1 MPTFLK
7 PRILLTVIISLV
19 LFTQVCAQE
28 QTARIRETN
37 ETILTYPYGDPNP
50 IPTYAINS
58 QAGAYYPYF
67 IFDGFSDVG
76 EDQGWKV
83 VTLENDFIEV
93 TVLPQVGGKV
103 MGAIEKSTGEEFIYL
118 NHVMKF
124 RSIGVRGPWTSGG
137 IEHNFGLD
145 LGHAPW
151 TAAEVDY
158 VLKTNADGSVSCV
171 VGGIDLASRT
181 QWRVDIRL
189 PRDKAYFQTNA
200 MWYNPTPLHDAYLS
214 WEVAAYK
221 GADDLQFYFPGD
233 YYIGHPGDVHPWPID
248 QEGRNISL
256 YRENNF
262 GSHKSYH
269 VSGAYPNWFGGYF
282 HDSSFGSGHWSP
294 YDESPGK
301 KIWIWSLARSGARWE
316 DLLTDNDGQYIE
328 AQSGVKLNQA
338 GPKSGYVTPYNQL
351 FMRPFYTERKSDYW
365 FPVKQ
370 TGGIVDATPSG
381 TLNTEVS
388 ASVLKVTYCPNIYI
402 KDTLKV
408 FAGKDL
414 LFKGT
419 LDLAPMETYTAEVS
433 LGQSNPR
440 DLRITMGDVLDYAA
454 DPSVSKIDRPNI
466 TPAGQ
471 NPNSAEHKFR
481 MAEDQYSMRSYE
493 AAMMTYK
500 ECLEVE
506 PTHSRA
512 LGKVAELYYRRGEYK
527 KGLEYAYRALENNTY
542 DPPANFMAGVI
553 HTALDNRVLAKEFFS
568 IAVRSMEYRSA
579 AYLELSKLFCKDQN
593 FKQGLNYAQQ
603 AIDYNKY
610 NIAAHEVKLV
620 ALRKLNRKEMA
631 TEQVSTLLDLD
642 PLSHWGN
649 FEQYLLQPTE
659 DRLKTFNS
667 AIRNELPHE
676 TYLELAM
683 SYLMIGLESEAMKVL
698 EQSVE
703 YPMVSYWLAYL
714 NRDRDPEKSKSYLQ
728 AAIEQSPKFVFPF
741 RLETE
746 PVLKWAIAQD
756 PSWMTNYYLGLLYWK
771 MLRKE
776 EARRAFELCGNEPD
790 YSIFYTVRGVLN
802 ITEESVIE
810 DFERATQLE
819 PGEWRTWYYLSDH
832 YQKEGD
838 FLQQWKTTKVM
849 YSKFPDNPSVGIG
862 HARALLNVGRYN
874 ECLEV
879 LAKVNVLPAEFS
891 NSGHIIY
898 ELASISLALDYVEKK
913 KYKQAM
919 EYIELSREWPENMGP
934 GKPYNPD
941 NRLQD
946 FILAHCQIQLGN
958 ENEADRLYSQILTYA
973 DENWTAG
980 NPAYVYLNIM
990 ALKREGKAVELKEKM
1005 LAWQEELA
1013 YKKDWSLSGQLDS
1026 DEVKWVLA
1034 RYAGDD
1040 LAAKKFTH
1048 GVVEKQPKSYFGL
1061 VLRALDVIK

>member
-1 MPTFLK
+1 MPNTLK
-7 PRILLTVIISLV
+7 LILSIVFIATIFTLPVNAQDQKVSVKEEPR
-19 LFTQVCAQE
+19 
-28 QTARIRETN
+28 
-37 ETILTYPYGDPNP
+37 TILTYPYGDPNP
-50 IPTYAINS
+50 IPTYAINA

-76 EDQGWKV
+76 EDQDWKV

-93 TVLPQVGGKV
+93 TVLPEVGGKV

-151 TAAEVDY
+151 TAADVDY
-158 VLKTNADGSVSCV
+158 VLKTNEDGSESCV

-189 PRDKAYFQTNA
+189 PKDKAYFQTNA

-221 GADDLQFYFPGD
+221 GTDDLQFYFPGD

-248 QEGRNISL
+248 DEGHNISL
-256 YRENNF
+256 YRENDF
-262 GSHKSYH
+262 GSNKSYH

-282 HDSSFGSGHWSP
+282 HDASFGSGHWSP

-301 KIWIWSLARSGARWE
+301 KIWIWSPARSGARWE

-338 GPKSGYVTPYNQL
+338 GPRSGYVTPYNQL
-351 FMRPFYTERKSDYW
+351 FMRPFYTEKKSDYW

-381 TLNTEVS
+381 TLNTEVTT
-388 ASVLKVTYCPNIYI
+388 AVLKVTYCPNIYI
-402 KDTLKV
+402 KDTLKI
-408 FAGKDL
+408 FDGERL
-414 LFKGT
+414 LFKEAI
-419 LDLAPMETYTAEVS
+419 DLAPMEIYTAEVS
-433 LGQSNPR
+433 LGQTNPR
-440 DLRITMGDVLDYAA
+440 DIKITIDDMLDYTA
-454 DPSVSKIDRPNI
+454 DPEVTKIDRPNT

-471 NPNSAEHKFR
+471 NPHSAEHKFR

-493 AAMMTYK
+493 AAIVTYK

-512 LGKVAELYYRRGEYK
+512 LGKVAELYYRRGAYE

-542 DPPANFMAGVI
+542 DPPANFIAGVI
-553 HTALDNRVLAKEFFS
+553 HTALDNRVLAKEYFS

-579 AYLELSKLFCKDQN
+579 AYAELGRLFCKDKN
-593 FKQGLNYAQQ
+593 FKQGLNYAEQ

-610 NIAAHEVKLV
+610 NMVAHEVKLA

-631 TEQVSTLLDLD
+631 AEQVSTLLDLD
-642 PLSHWGN
+642 PLSHWAN
-649 FEQYLLQPTE
+649 FEQYLLAPS
-659 DRLKTFNS
+659 DDGLKTFNS
-667 AIRNELPHE
+667 AIRNELPQE

-683 SYLMIGLESEAMKVL
+683 SYLMMGLESEAIKVL

-703 YPMVSYWLAYL
+703 HPMVSYWLAYL
-714 NRDRDPEKSKSYLQ
+714 YRDRDTDKSKSYLE
-728 AAIEQSPKFVFPF
+728 AAVDQSPKFVFPF

-746 PVLKWAIAQD
+746 PVLKWARAQD
-756 PSWMTNYYLGLLYWK
+756 PSWKTNYYLGLLYWK

-776 EARRAFELCGNEPD
+776 DAKDAFERCGDEPD
-790 YSIFYTVRGVLN
+790 YSVFYTVRGVLN
-802 ITEESVIE
+802 KAE
-810 DFERATQLE
+810 DGAMDDFKKATQLE
-819 PGEWRTWYYLSDH
+819 PGEWRTWYYLMDH
-832 YQKEGD
+832 YQQEGD
-838 FLQQWKTTKVM
+838 YVQQWETSKVM
-849 YSKFPDNPSVGIG
+849 YSKFSDNPSVGIG
-862 HARALLNVGRYN
+862 HARALLNVGRYK
-874 ECLEV
+874 ECLDV

-891 NSGHIIY
+891 NSGHVIY
-898 ELASISLALDYVEKK
+898 ELASLGLALDYLEKK
-913 KYKQAM
+913 KYKLAM
-919 EYIELSREWPENMGP
+919 KYIALSREWPENMGP

-946 FILAHCQIQLGN
+946 FILAYCEKQLGN
-958 ENEADRLYSQILTYA
+958 DKEAEKLYDQILDFA
-973 DENWTAG
+973 NRNWG
-980 NPAYVYLNIM
+980 VSKPAFIYLNIW
-990 ALKREGKAVELKEKM
+990 ALQREGKSAELKEKM
-1005 LAWQEELA
+1005 ISWQEELA
-1013 YKKDWSLSGQLDS
+1013 YQKDWSLSGQIDS
-1026 DEVKWVLA
+1026 KEVKWVLA
-1034 RYAGDD
+1034 RYEGDD
-1040 LAAKKFTH
+1040 SAAEKFAD
-1048 GVVEKQPKSYFGL
+1048 GVIGEQPKNYFGL
-1061 VLRALDVIK
+1061 VLRTLDIIK